1 MRLFEVASHFEDDL
15 VTVIRNLVGQGD
27 AGHTSQV
34 YSYEALSNLMD
45 FVKIDYSVFDKIY
58 QSNTDLQALVRNYNE
73 DEVVLGTQKEPEPD
87 EQEPIDVPNG
97 KSVDQMAH
105 RATQYTPKFN
115 PQ

>member
-34 YSYEALSNLMD
+34 YSYEALSNLLD
-45 FVKIDYSVFDKIY
+45 FVKIDYSVFDEIY
-58 QSNTDLQALVRNYNE
+58 QRNEELQALIRNYNE
-73 DEVVLGTQKEPEPD
+73 DEVVLGTRKEPEPK

-105 RATQYTPKFN
+105 RAANYKSKFN

>member
-1 MRLFEVASHFEDDL
+1 MRLFEVEGHFEDDL

-27 AGHTSQV
+27 AGRTSQV

-45 FVKIDYSVFDKIY
+45 FVKIDYSVFDEIY
-58 QSNTDLQALVRNYNE
+58 QNNTELQALVRNYNE
-73 DEVVLGTQKEPEPD
+73 DEVVLGTRKEPEPD
-87 EQEPIDVPNG
+87 EQKPIDIPNG

-105 RATQYTPKFN
+105 RASQYKPKFN